1 MGILLYIYLHINL
14 YSFPHRRTGRRRI
27 RIFARVPF
35 RPSPGRCHRRR
46 CRRLPPPTRRAWVQH
61 HQVKSER
68 PNSGFIQWAH
78 SHSHTRTRIVS
89 YYAPPPSTPSHK
101 ALVESRAKLQ
111 KSSRLLHSI
120 RLYLSHRL
128 QSVLAKKPKKKKQKN
143 NPKIEVANHKSDQIC
158 SRSYMCIWFVSF
170 FSSQHYTYSHTFTYT

>member
-1 MGILLYIYLHINL
+1 MYLHINL

-61 HQVKSER
+61 HQVKSEL

-78 SHSHTRTRIVS
+78 SHSHTRICIVS
-89 YYAPPPSTPSHK
+89 YYAPPPSTPPT
-101 ALVESRAKLQ
+101 KLSLKVVQNYKNLQDYSTLSAFIYLIHYNPFWQ
-111 KSSRLLHSI
+111 KNQKR
-120 RLYLSHRL
+120 
-128 QSVLAKKPKKKKQKN
+128 KNKKN